1 MANSNEP
8 VLEVT
13 NNQEAEAKNIQR
25 MADIQKC
32 LDTSGLEKIPDSPI
46 TLEYRNL
53 DFTKH
58 RLVYDGPLAMKIG
71 GDTNNGYKTT
81 KLHVFLFEKFILL
94 LQKQKNINKYLLRFY
109 NNTSFTSNA
118 KKRGPEISSSPV
130 IKLPIKFVRPV
141 ISRKRDFYLLKY
153 DAECTSNSE
162 IYIFV
167 APSTHERTQ
176 WIHHIRQANKTAHNQ
191 EPNSDATTMIVSDGK
206 KVLFLGSAVLLMCVF
221 ISAVTSTLATFL

>member
-53 DFTKH
+53 DLTKH

-71 GDTNNGYKTT
+71 DTTNGFQTT

-94 LQKQKNINKYLLRFY
+94 LRKQKNNNKYLLKFH
-109 NNTSFTSNA
+109 NDTSFTSNA
-118 KKRGPEISSSPV
+118 KKRGPEMSSSPV

-141 ISRKRDFYLLKY
+141 LSRKRDFYLLKY

-162 IYIFV
+162 IYIFI
-167 APSTHERTQ
+167 APSTHERTK
-176 WIHHIRQANKTAHNQ
+176 WIQHITQANKTARNQ

-206 KVLFLGSAVLLMCVF
+206 KVLFLGSAILLMCVF
-221 ISAVTSTLATFL
+221 ISAVSALPTFL

>member
-53 DFTKH
+53 DLTKH

-71 GDTNNGYKTT
+71 DTTNGFQTT

-94 LQKQKNINKYLLRFY
+94 LRKQKNNNKYLLKFH
-109 NNTSFTSNA
+109 NDTSFTSNA
-118 KKRGPEISSSPV
+118 KKRGPEMSSSPV

-141 ISRKRDFYLLKY
+141 LSRKKDFYLLKY

-162 IYIFV
+162 IYIFI
-167 APSTHERTQ
+167 APSTHERTK
-176 WIHHIRQANKTAHNQ
+176 WINHITQANKTAHNQ
-191 EPNSDATTMIVSDGK
+191 EPNSDATTMMVSDGK
-206 KVLFLGSAVLLMCVF
+206 KVLFLGSAILLMCVF
-221 ISAVTSTLATFL
+221 ISAVSALPTFL

>member
-32 LDTSGLEKIPDSPI
+32 LDTSGLEKIPESPI

-53 DFTKH
+53 DLTKH

-71 GDTNNGYKTT
+71 DTTNGFQTT

-94 LQKQKNINKYLLRFY
+94 LQKQKNINKYLLKFH
-109 NNTSFTSNA
+109 NDTSFTSNA
-118 KKRGPEISSSPV
+118 KIRGPEMPFSPV
-130 IKLPIKFVRPV
+130 IKLPIKFIRPV
-141 ISRKRDFYLLKY
+141 LSRKRDFYLLKY

-162 IYIFV
+162 IYIFI
-167 APSTHERTQ
+167 APSTHERTK
-176 WIHHIRQANKTAHNQ
+176 WIHQIRKANKTAHNQ

-221 ISAVTSTLATFL
+221 ISAVSALPTFL